1 MIDNAVR
8 VCTSQWPSLAI
19 ARGHGWNALSI
30 SLTDIIGNAGTLEAR
45 IRFTT
50 QGTSMPISRGSPSV

>member
-8 VCTSQWPSLAI
+8 VCASRWSGLAI

-30 SLTDIIGNAGTLEAR
+30 SLTDIIGNAGTLEAH

>member
-8 VCTSQWPSLAI
+8 VCTSRWPSLAI
-19 ARGHGWNALSI
+19 AHGHGWNALSI

-45 IRFTT
+45 IRFTA
-50 QGTSMPISRGSPSV
+50 QGTSVPI